1 MALVWRSPTRWTSVL
16 TSVAIL
22 CCAATTSLAQSGP
35 GRITGLVTESE
46 SGQPIADV
54 TIAVNGTP
62 LGARTGADGRFS
74 IAAINPG
81 RYQLRLSRIGFAARA
96 DSVVVTP
103 GGTATLSAQLKRVS
117 VTLDQV
123 VVVGYGTQ
131 RRSDLTGSVAS
142 VTPTV
147 EQTPITSLEQTL
159 QGAAPGVIVSTA
171 SSAPGG
177 GISIR
182 IRGGSS
188 MAGSNEPLYII
199 DGFPVENNPANSSPT
214 DGGRD
219 ASVTVPANPLSTI
232 NANDIASIEI
242 LKDASAT
249 SIYGARGANG
259 VIIITT
265 KRGAPGAPKFTLDTY
280 TGQQNI
286 AKRYDVLN
294 GAEFAQFANAWAQSQ
309 TTPTTPFANVDSV
322 GVGTDWQN
330 QIFRQAPISSFQLGL
345 TGGSLGDN
353 ATRYAVS
360 GGVLQQSGIV
370 YGSDFKR
377 MSLRGNVSQ
386 AVGSRLNLGS
396 NLLVSRVSSSQVP
409 TDGSFNAG
417 AGAVGAAI
425 QYLPIMSVRRAD
437 GNYTLV
443 STDCP
448 TVLTSIGISCGNV
461 PNPVASAF
469 DVQDRLGDTRVLAGA
484 TGDYALGKGF
494 SFRTNIGADLSNRS
508 RDTYYPRTTLQ
519 GAGLNGRALRGT
531 LNSTS
536 WLNEYTLNYT
546 AAVGSLNRID
556 AVAGYTRQ
564 QQKQVREQLNNS
576 NFVSDVTGFESIGS
590 GNQAG
595 GPTISSGTITTAL
608 ASYIGRVNYTLADRY
623 LFTVTARRDGS
634 SRFGADHRW
643 GTFPSAAVG
652 WRVSEEPF
660 MKRFTAIDQ
669 LKLRASYGV
678 AGNPSIAPFQSLTH
692 LSSGQYVFGNSIG
705 AAYYPSTLGNAN
717 LKWESTKQ
725 ADYGLDLSMY
735 QDRVNFTVDYY
746 AKQTDDLLL
755 AIDLPSEAGFTSAYV
770 NAGAIQNRGWELGT
784 TIQMI
789 RGDQRAGSFTWTTTL
804 NYTRNRNKVLSL
816 GGVDRL
822 FASSV
827 NSDIKAAGSLVQV
840 GQPIGVFYGYQT
852 DGIFRDTVSLNAW
865 KAVTK
870 AATTPGLGSSRFV
883 DVNGDGVIDANDRT
897 IIGDP
902 SPNFSL
908 GWQNSVS
915 FKGFQLTALLDG
927 TYGGKI
933 FNLNLYRLE
942 GASPS
947 GNVLRSRYEDAW
959 SATNPNGQYAKIG
972 SGIGFLGSDFTS
984 ELIEDGS
991 YTRLRTV
998 TLARDIPQRWLRGL
1012 SSGARLYV
1020 TGQNVFTWTKY
1031 SGFNPDVSSLG
1042 IGNTNRGIDIGSYP
1056 LARTFIIGANLSY

>member
-1 MALVWRSPTRWTSVL
+1 MRWTRVL
-16 TSVAIL
+16 ALFATL
-22 CCAATTSLAQSGP
+22 CCPAPTISAQAGT
-35 GRITGLVTESE
+35 GRITGIVTETE
-46 SGQPIADV
+46 SGQAIADV
-54 TIAVNGTP
+54 NVSIVGTA
-62 LGARTGADGRFS
+62 LGSHTDAEGRFA
-74 IAAINPG
+74 IASVAAG
-81 RYQLRLSRIGFAARA
+81 RYQLRFSRLGFAART
-96 DSVVVTP
+96 DSVVITA
-103 GGTATLSAQLKRVS
+103 GGTTVHAAQLRRVS

-131 RRSDLTGSVAS
+131 KRSDLTGSVAS
-142 VTPTV
+142 VTPHV

-199 DGFPVENNPANSSPT
+199 DGFPVENNPNSSSPT
-214 DGGRD
+214 SGGRD
-219 ASVTVPANPLSTI
+219 STVVAPANPLATI

-265 KRGAPGAPKFTLDTY
+265 KRGAPGAPKVSLDTY
-280 TGQQNI
+280 TGQQTI
-286 AKRYDVLN
+286 AKRYDILN
-294 GAEFAQFANAWAQSQ
+294 AKEFAQFANAWAQAQ
-309 TTPTTPFANVDSV
+309 TTPTTPFGNVDSV
-322 GVGTDWQN
+322 GTGTNWQD
-330 QIFRQAPISSFQLGL
+330 QIFRSAPMSSVQLGL
-345 TGGSLGDN
+345 TGGTVGDN

-360 GGVLQQSGIV
+360 GGVLQQTGIV

-377 MSLRGNVSQ
+377 MSLRGNLSQ
-386 AVGSRLNLGS
+386 AIGSKLNIGS
-396 NLLVSRVSSSQVP
+396 NLLVSRVSSASVP

-425 QYLPIMSVRRAD
+425 QYLPIMSVRRTD
-437 GNYTLV
+437 GAYTLV
-443 STDCP
+443 ASDCP
-448 TVLTSIGISCGNV
+448 TVLTAIGISCGNI

-469 DVQDRLGDTRVLAGA
+469 DITDKLGDTRVLAGV
-484 TGDYALGKGF
+484 TGDYALGRGF
-494 SFRTNIGADLSNRS
+494 SFRTNIGADLSNRT
-508 RDTYYPRTTLQ
+508 RDTYYPRSTLQ
-519 GAGLNGRALRGT
+519 GASLNGRAIRGT

-536 WLNEYTLNYT
+536 WLNEYTLNYQ
-546 AAVGSLNRID
+546 ASIGDLHRFQ

-564 QQKQVREQLNNS
+564 QQDQVREQLNNS
-576 NFVSDVTGFESIGS
+576 NFVSDVTGYESIGS

-595 GPTISSGTITTAL
+595 GPTLSSGTTRTAL
-608 ASYIGRVNYTLADRY
+608 ASYLGRINYTLADKY
-623 LFTVTARRDGS
+623 LFTVTSRRDGS

-643 GTFPSAAVG
+643 GVFPSAALG

-660 MKRFTAIDQ
+660 MRRFTNIDQ

-678 AGNPSIAPFQSLTH
+678 AGNPSIQPFQSLTH
-692 LSSGQYVFGNSIG
+692 LSAGQYVFGTSIG
-705 AAYYPSTLGNAN
+705 PAYYPSTLGNAD

-725 ADYGLDLSMY
+725 ADYGVDLSMY
-735 QDRVNFTVDYY
+735 QDRISFTADYY
-746 AKQTDDLLL
+746 SKRTDDLLL
-755 AIDLPSEAGFTSAYV
+755 QIDLPSEAGFTSAFV
-770 NAGAIQNRGWELGT
+770 NAGAIENKGLELGAT
-784 TIQMI
+784 VQVI
-789 RGDQRAGSFTWTTTL
+789 RGDQKAGSFSWTTTMS
-804 NYTRNRNKVLSL
+804 YTKNRNKVLSL

-840 GQPIGVFYGYQT
+840 GQPIGVFFGYQV
-852 DGIFRDTVSLNAW
+852 DGIFRDSASLNAW
-865 KAVTK
+865 KAVTT
-870 AATTPGLGSSRFV
+870 AASTPGLGNSRFV
-883 DVNGDGVIDANDRT
+883 DVNGDGKIDANDRT

-902 SPNFSL
+902 TPKFSL

-915 FKGFQLTALLDG
+915 YKGFQLSALLDG

-947 GNVLRSRYEDAW
+947 GNVLRDRFEDAW
-959 SATNPNGQYAKIG
+959 SPTNPNGKYAKIG
-972 SGIGFLGSDFTS
+972 AGIGFLGSDFTS

-991 YTRLRTV
+991 YSRLRTL
-998 TLARDIPQRWLRGL
+998 TLAREIPQQWLRGMA
-1012 SSGARLYV
+1012 STARLYV
-1020 TGQNVFTWTKY
+1020 TGQNLITWTKY

-1056 LARTFIIGANLSY
+1056 LARTFTFGANLSY

>member
-1 MALVWRSPTRWTSVL
+1 MRWTRVL
-16 TSVAIL
+16 ALLTAL
-22 CCAATTSLAQSGP
+22 CCATTAVAQNAP
-35 GRITGLVTESE
+35 GRITGVVTESE

-54 TIAVNGTP
+54 SIALSGTTI
-62 LGARTGADGRFS
+62 GARSGVDGRF
-74 IAAINPG
+74 AMTNVAPG
-81 RYQLRLSRIGFAARA
+81 RYQLRFSRLGFAARS
-96 DSVVVTP
+96 DSIVVTP
-103 GGTATLSAQLKRVS
+103 GGTTVHAAQLKRVS

-131 RRSDLTGSVAS
+131 KRSDLTGSVAS
-142 VTPTV
+142 VTPQV

-199 DGFPVENNPANSSPT
+199 DGFPVENNPMSSSPT

-219 ASVTVPANPLSTI
+219 ASVTVPANPLATI

-259 VIIITT
+259 VVIITT
-265 KRGAPGAPKFTLDTY
+265 KRGAPGAPKVTLDTY
-280 TGQQNI
+280 SGIQNV
-286 AKRYDVLN
+286 AKRYDILN
-294 GAEFAQFANAWAQSQ
+294 ATEFAQFANAWAQAQ
-309 TTPTTPFANVDSV
+309 TTPTTPFPNVDSI
-322 GVGTDWQN
+322 GVGTNWQD
-330 QIFRQAPISSFQLGL
+330 QIFRSAPITSFQLGL
-345 TGGSLGDN
+345 TGGSAGDN

-360 GGVLQQSGIV
+360 GGVLEQSGIV
-370 YGSDFKR
+370 SGSDFKR
-377 MSLRGNVSQ
+377 MSLRGNLSQ
-386 AVGSRLNLGS
+386 AVGTRLQLAS

-417 AGAVGAAI
+417 AGAVGAAL
-425 QYLPIMSVRRAD
+425 QYLPIMPVRRTD
-437 GNYTLV
+437 GAYSLV

-448 TVLTSIGISCGNV
+448 TVLTAVGISCGNI

-469 DVQDRLGDTRVLAGA
+469 DVQDELGDTRILAGV
-484 TGDYALGKGF
+484 TGDYALGHGF
-494 SFRTNIGADLSNRS
+494 AFRTNIGADLSNRS

-536 WLNEYTLNYT
+536 WLNEYTLSYDKT
-546 AAVGSLNRID
+546 IGSLHHLQAVG
-556 AVAGYTRQ
+556 GYTRQ
-564 QQKQVREQLNNS
+564 QQTQVREQLNNS

-595 GPTISSGTITTAL
+595 GPTLASGTIKTAL
-608 ASYIGRVNYTLADRY
+608 ASYLGRINYTLADKY
-623 LFTVTARRDGS
+623 LFTATARRDGS
-634 SRFGADHRW
+634 SRFGADHRY
-643 GTFPSAAVG
+643 GVFPSAAVG

-660 MKRFTAIDQ
+660 MRRFTSIDQ

-678 AGNPSIAPFQSLTH
+678 AGNPSIAPYQSLTH
-692 LSSGQYVFGNSIG
+692 LNSGQYVFGSSIG
-705 AAYYPSTLGNAN
+705 AAYYPSTLGNAD

-725 ADYGLDLSMY
+725 VDYGVDLGMY
-735 QDRVNFTVDYY
+735 QDRVSFTADYY
-746 AKQTDDLLL
+746 HKKTDDLLL
-755 AIDLPSEAGFTSAYV
+755 QIDLPSEAGFTTAYV
-770 NAGAIQNRGWELGT
+770 NAGSIENKGLELGT

-789 RGDQRAGSFTWTTTL
+789 RGDQKAGAFSWTTTI
-804 NYTRNRNKVLSL
+804 NYTRNRNKVLDL
-816 GGVDRL
+816 GGVQRL
-822 FASSV
+822 FASSI
-827 NSDIKAAGSLVQV
+827 NSDIKAAGSVVQV
-840 GQPIGVFYGYQT
+840 GQPIGVFFGYQI
-852 DGIFRDTVSLNAW
+852 DGIFRDSATLNAY

-870 AATTPGLGSSRFV
+870 TANVPGLGSSKFV
-883 DVNGDGVIDANDRT
+883 DVNGDGTIDANDRT

-915 FKGFQLTALLDG
+915 FKGFQLSALLDG

-947 GNVLRSRYEDAW
+947 GNVLRSRVEDAW
-959 SATNPNGQYAKIG
+959 SPTNPNGQFAKIG

-991 YTRLRTV
+991 YTRLRTI
-998 TLARDIPQRWLRGL
+998 TLARDIPQQWLRGVT
-1012 SSGARLYV
+1012 SSARIYV
-1020 TGQNVFTWTKY
+1020 TGQNVYTWTKY

-1056 LARTFIIGANLSY
+1056 LARTFIFGANLSY

>member
-1 MALVWRSPTRWTSVL
+1 MRKTRIVALFAT
-16 TSVAIL
+16 L
-22 CCAATTSLAQSGP
+22 CFSSAAQAQSGP
-35 GRITGLVTESE
+35 GRVTGLVTEGE

-54 TIAVNGTP
+54 SVVIAGSST
-62 LGARTGADGRFS
+62 GARTGADGRYLIGS
-74 IAAINPG
+74 IMPG
-81 RYQLRLSRIGFAARA
+81 RYLLRFSRLGFAARS
-96 DSVVVTP
+96 DSIVVTS
-103 GGTATLSAQLKRVS
+103 GGATVHSAQLKRVS

-142 VTPTV
+142 VTPQV

-159 QGAAPGVIVSTA
+159 QGAAPGVVVSTA

-199 DGFPVENNPANSSPT
+199 DGFPVENNPGSSSPT

-219 ASVTVPANPLSTI
+219 ANVTVPANPLAAI

-265 KRGAPGAPKFTLDTY
+265 KRGAPGAPRVSLDTY
-280 TGQQNI
+280 TGTQSV
-286 AKRYDVLN
+286 AKRYDLLN
-294 GAEFAQFANAWAQSQ
+294 AQEFAQFANAWAQAQ
-309 TTPTTPFANVDSV
+309 TAPTTPFTNTDSL
-322 GVGTDWQN
+322 GVGTDWQSL
-330 QIFRQAPISSFQLGL
+330 ILRSAPMTSFQLGL
-345 TGGSLGDN
+345 TGGTAGDN

-360 GGVLQQSGIV
+360 GGALQQAGIV
-370 YGSDFKR
+370 TGSDFKR
-377 MSLRGNVSQ
+377 MSLRGNLSQ
-386 AVGSRLNLGS
+386 GVGKLSLAS

-417 AGAVGAAI
+417 AGAVGAAL
-425 QYLPIMSVRRAD
+425 QYLPIMPVRRTD
-437 GNYTLV
+437 GNYSLV

-448 TVLTSIGISCGNV
+448 VALTAVGINCGNI
-461 PNPVASAF
+461 PNPVASAL
-469 DVQDRLGDTRVLAGA
+469 DVQDRLGDTRVLAGV
-484 TGDYALGKGF
+484 TGDYALGAGF
-494 SFRTNIGADLSNRS
+494 AFRTNIGADLSNRT

-519 GAGLNGRALRGT
+519 GASLNGRALRGT
-531 LNSTS
+531 LNATS
-536 WLNEYTLNYT
+536 WLNEYTLNYDKAIGT
-546 AAVGSLNRID
+546 LHHLQAVG
-556 AVAGYTRQ
+556 GYTRQ
-564 QQKQVREQLNNS
+564 QQTQTREQLNNS

-595 GPTISSGTITTAL
+595 GPTLSSGTTRTAL
-608 ASYIGRVNYTLADRY
+608 ASYLGRINYTLADRY

-660 MKRFTAIDQ
+660 MRRFTSIDQ

-678 AGNPSIAPFQSLTH
+678 AGNPSISPYQSLTH
-692 LSSGQYVFGNSIG
+692 LNSGQYVFGSAIG
-705 AAYYPSTLGNAN
+705 AAYYPSTLGNAA

-725 ADYGLDLSMY
+725 ADYGVDLGLW
-735 QDRVNFTVDYY
+735 QDRVSFTADYY
-746 AKQTDDLLL
+746 HKRTDDLLL
-755 AIDLPSEAGFTSAYV
+755 QIDLPSEAGFTTAYV
-770 NAGAIQNRGWELGT
+770 NAGSIENKGWELGT
-784 TIQMI
+784 TVQLV
-789 RGDQRAGSFTWTTTL
+789 RGDQRSGDFNWTTTF

-816 GGVDRL
+816 GGVDHL
-822 FASSV
+822 FA
-827 NSDIKAAGSLVQV
+827 NSINGDIKASGSLVQV
-840 GQPIGVFYGYQT
+840 GQPIGVFYGYQV

-870 AATTPGLGSSRFV
+870 SANTPGLGSSRFV

-902 SPNFSL
+902 NPKFSL
-908 GWQNSVS
+908 GWQNSVNW
-915 FKGFQLTALLDG
+915 KGFQLTALLDG
-927 TYGGKI
+927 TYGGQLM
-933 FNLNLYRLE
+933 NLNLYRLE

-947 GNVLRSRYEDAW
+947 GNILRSRFEDAW
-959 SATNPNGQYAKIG
+959 SPTNPNGQYSKIG

-984 ELIEDGS
+984 ELVENGS

-998 TLARDIPQRWLRGL
+998 TVGRELPQRWLRGMA
-1012 SSGARLYV
+1012 SSARLYV
-1020 TGQNVFTWTKY
+1020 TGQNVFTWTNY

-1042 IGNTNRGIDIGSYP
+1042 IGNTNRGIDVGSYP
-1056 LARTFIIGANLSY
+1056 LARTFIVGANLSY

>member
-1 MALVWRSPTRWTSVL
+1 LFAT
-16 TSVAIL
+16 L
-22 CCAATTSLAQSGP
+22 CCSATATFAQAGA
-35 GRITGLVTESE
+35 GRITGIVTESE

-54 TIAVNGTP
+54 NVSVTGTSIGGHTDAEGRFTIAS
-62 LGARTGADGRFS
+62 LA
-74 IAAINPG
+74 PG
-81 RYQLRLSRIGFAARA
+81 RYQLRFARLGFAARS
-96 DSVVVTP
+96 DSVVVSAT
-103 GGTATLSAQLKRVS
+103 GTTTYATQLKRVS

-142 VTPTV
+142 VTPQV

-159 QGAAPGVIVSTA
+159 QGSAPGVIVSTA

-188 MAGSNEPLYII
+188 VGGSNEPLYII
-199 DGFPVENNPANSSPT
+199 DGFPVESNPVTSSPT

-219 ASVTVPANPLSTI
+219 ASTSVPANPMAAI

-249 SIYGARGANG
+249 SIYGSRGANG

-265 KRGAPGAPKFTLDTY
+265 KRGSPGAPKVTLDTY
-280 TGQQNI
+280 AGQQNI
-286 AKRYDVLN
+286 AKTYDVL
-294 GAEFAQFANAWAQSQ
+294 GAKEFAQFANAWAQAQ

-322 GVGTDWQN
+322 GAGTDWQS
-330 QIFRQAPISSFQLGL
+330 QIFRSAPMSSVQLGL
-345 TGGSLGDN
+345 TGGTLGDN

-360 GGVLQQSGIV
+360 GGVLQQTGIV

-377 MSLRGNVSQ
+377 MSLRGNLNQ
-386 AVGSRLNLGS
+386 AVGSKLQLGS
-396 NLLVSRVSSSQVP
+396 NLLVSRVASSSVP

-437 GNYTLV
+437 GAYTLV
-443 STDCP
+443 ANDCP

-469 DVQDRLGDTRVLAGA
+469 DVSDKLGDTRILAGV
-484 TGDYALGKGF
+484 TGDYALGHGF
-494 SFRTNIGADLSNRS
+494 AFRTNIGADLSSRT

-519 GAGLNGRALRGT
+519 GAAINGRAIRGT
-531 LNSTS
+531 LSTTS
-536 WLNEYTLNYT
+536 WLNEYTLTYT
-546 AAVGSLNRID
+546 KSINDLNRVD
-556 AVAGYTRQ
+556 AVVGYTRQ
-564 QQKQVREQLNNS
+564 QQDQTREQLNNS

-595 GPTISSGTITTAL
+595 GPTLSSGSTRTAL
-608 ASYIGRVNYTLADRY
+608 ASYLGRINYTLADKY
-623 LFTVTARRDGS
+623 LFTATARRDGS
-634 SRFGADHRW
+634 SRFGEDHRW
-643 GTFPSAAVG
+643 GVFPSAAVG
-652 WRVSEEPF
+652 WRVSEESF
-660 MKRFTAIDQ
+660 MRRFESIDQ

-678 AGNPSIAPFQSLTH
+678 AGNPSISPYQSLTH
-692 LSSGQYVFGNSIG
+692 LSAGQYVYGTSIG
-705 AAYYPSTLGNAN
+705 PAYYPSTLGNAD
-717 LKWESTKQ
+717 LQWESTKQ
-725 ADYGLDLSMY
+725 ADYGMDLGMFH
-735 QDRVNFTVDYY
+735 DRLSVTADYY
-746 AKQTDDLLL
+746 AKRTENLLL
-755 AIDLPSEAGFTSAYV
+755 AVDLPSESGYTTAFK
-770 NAGAIQNRGWELGT
+770 NAGAIENKGIEIGAT
-784 TIQMI
+784 FQMI
-789 RGDQRAGSFTWTTTL
+789 RGDQRAGAFTWTTTV
-804 NYTRNRNKVLSL
+804 NYTRNRNKVLDL
-816 GGVDRL
+816 GGVDHL
-822 FASSV
+822 FAASI
-827 NSDIKAAGSLVQV
+827 NSDIKSSGSLVQV
-840 GQPIGVFYGYQT
+840 GQPIGVFYGYLT
-852 DGIFRDTVSLNAW
+852 DGIFRDSASLNAW
-865 KAVTK
+865 KAVTTS
-870 AATTPGLGSSRFV
+870 ASVPSLGSSRFV
-883 DVNGDGVIDANDRT
+883 DVNGDGKIDANDRT

-902 SPNFSL
+902 TPNFSL

-915 FKGFQLTALLDG
+915 FKGFQLSALLDG

-959 SATNPNGQYAKIG
+959 STTNPNGQYAKIG
-972 SGIGFLGSDFTS
+972 AGIGFLGSDFTN

-991 YTRLRTV
+991 YTRLRTL
-998 TLARDIPQRWLRGL
+998 TLAREIPDRWLRGL
-1012 SSGARLYV
+1012 ASGARLYV

-1056 LARTFIIGANLSY
+1056 LARTWTIGANLSY